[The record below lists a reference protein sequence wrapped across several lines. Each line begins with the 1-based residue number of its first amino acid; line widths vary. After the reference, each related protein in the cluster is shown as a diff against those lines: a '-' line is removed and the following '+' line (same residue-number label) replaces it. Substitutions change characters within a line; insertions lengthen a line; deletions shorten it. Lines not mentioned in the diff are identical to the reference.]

1 MSNLDASELNVDGMT
16 ANVAGVDGIGAG
28 DAADAGHAGVGNVG
42 AGDAGVGHA
51 DASRATNTAGS
62 VRPAILD
69 VRDLN
74 VTIGGHAVLK
84 RVSLHVD
91 AGERVGLIG
100 ASGSG
105 KSMLV
110 KAVTGLLP
118 RTACVDG
125 NVTIGGKRID
135 TVDDAELA
143 DLRGRYVGLVFQNPG
158 AALNPVLT
166 VEQQVCLPLRLHYDL
181 DADERHDRAMTML
194 ERVGLPGRLAGAY
207 PHELSGGQQQ
217 RVGIATALITSP
229 RLIIADEPT
238 TALDAIVQRSII
250 DLLVSLVESAGAS
263 MLFITHDFAVLSRA
277 TTRCVV
283 IDGGCVVETGGTE
296 DLLRDPGEPA
306 TRALVRAAKL
316 LTLDTG
322 SGAAGVR
329 SGEGSGVQSGAVAGS
344 GSGAACSADRRRY
357 HA

>member
-1 MSNLDASELNVDGMT
+1 MNNLDASELNMGGMT
-16 ANVAGVDGIGAG
+16 ANAAGVGGTGAG
-28 DAADAGHAGVGNVG
+28 GAADAGHAGVGN
-42 AGDAGVGHA
+42 AGVGHA
-51 DASRATNTAGS
+51 DVSLATNTAGS
-62 VRPAILD
+62 ARPTILD

-91 AGERVGLIG
+91 AGERVGMIG

-118 RTACVDG
+118 RTARVDG
-125 NVTIGGKRID
+125 SLNIGGKRVD
-135 TVDDAELA
+135 TMDDAELA

-283 IDGGCVVETGGTE
+283 IDGGRVVETGGTE
-296 DLLRDPGEPA
+296 DLLRNPGEPV

-322 SGAAGVR
+322 VGAGVDMDGTAR
-329 SGEGSGVQSGAVAGS
+329 MDTNRERQHG
-344 GSGAACSADRRRY
+344 
-357 HA
+357 

>member
-1 MSNLDASELNVDGMT
+1 
-16 ANVAGVDGIGAG
+16 
-28 DAADAGHAGVGNVG
+28 
-42 AGDAGVGHA
+42 
-51 DASRATNTAGS
+51 
-62 VRPAILD
+62 
-69 VRDLN
+69 
-74 VTIGGHAVLK
+74 
-84 RVSLHVD
+84 
-91 AGERVGLIG
+91 
-100 ASGSG
+100 
-105 KSMLV
+105 MLV

-118 RTACVDG
+118 RTARVDG
-125 NVTIGGKRID
+125 SLNIGGKRVD
-135 TVDDAELA
+135 TMDDAELA

-194 ERVGLPGRLAGAY
+194 ERVGLPPRLAGAY

-283 IDGGCVVETGGTE
+283 IDGGRVAETGGTE
-296 DLLRDPGEPA
+296 DLLRNPGEPV

-316 LTLDTG
+316 LTLGTG
-322 SGAAGVR
+322 VGAGVDMDGTAR
-329 SGEGSGVQSGAVAGS
+329 MDTNRERQHG
-344 GSGAACSADRRRY
+344 
-357 HA
+357 

>member
-1 MSNLDASELNVDGMT
+1 MNNLDASELNMGGMT
-16 ANVAGVDGIGAG
+16 ANAAGVDGTSAG
-28 DAADAGHAGVGNVG
+28 DAADAGHAGVDN
-42 AGDAGVGHA
+42 AGVGHA
-51 DASRATNTAGS
+51 DVSRATNAAGNA
-62 VRPAILD
+62 RPTILD

-118 RTACVDG
+118 RTARVDG
-125 NVTIGGKRID
+125 SLNIGGKRVD
-135 TVDDAELA
+135 TMDDAELA

-194 ERVGLPGRLAGAY
+194 ERVGLPPRLAGAY

-283 IDGGCVVETGGTE
+283 IDGGRVAETGGTE
-296 DLLRDPGEPA
+296 DLLRNPGEPA

-322 SGAAGVR
+322 VGAGVDMDGTAR
-329 SGEGSGVQSGAVAGS
+329 MDTNRERQHG
-344 GSGAACSADRRRY
+344 
-357 HA
+357 

>member
-1 MSNLDASELNVDGMT
+1 MNNLDASELNMGGMT
-16 ANVAGVDGIGAG
+16 ANAAGVGGTGAG
-28 DAADAGHAGVGNVG
+28 GAADAGHAGVGN
-42 AGDAGVGHA
+42 AGVGHA
-51 DASRATNTAGS
+51 DVSRATNAAS
-62 VRPAILD
+62 SARPTILD

-118 RTACVDG
+118 RTARVDG
-125 NVTIGGKRID
+125 SLNIGGKRVD
-135 TVDDAELA
+135 TMDDAELA
-143 DLRGRYVGLVFQNPG
+143 DLRGRYAGLVFQNPG

-283 IDGGCVVETGGTE
+283 IDGGRVVETGGTE
-296 DLLRDPGEPA
+296 DLLRNPGELA
-306 TRALVRAAKL
+306 TYALVRAAKL

-322 SGAAGVR
+322 VGAGVDMDGTAR
-329 SGEGSGVQSGAVAGS
+329 MDTNRERQHG
-344 GSGAACSADRRRY
+344 
-357 HA
+357 

>member
-1 MSNLDASELNVDGMT
+1 MNNLDASELNMGGMT
-16 ANVAGVDGIGAG
+16 ANAAGVDGTGAG
-28 DAADAGHAGVGNVG
+28 GAADAGHAGVGN
-42 AGDAGVGHA
+42 AGVGHA
-51 DASRATNTAGS
+51 DVSRATNAAGS
-62 VRPAILD
+62 ARPTILD

-118 RTACVDG
+118 RTARVDG
-125 NVTIGGKRID
+125 SLNIGGKRVD
-135 TVDDAELA
+135 TMDDAELA

-181 DADERHDRAMTML
+181 GADERHDRAMTML
-194 ERVGLPGRLAGAY
+194 ERVGLPPRLAGAY

-283 IDGGCVVETGGTE
+283 IDGGRVAETGGTE
-296 DLLRDPGEPA
+296 DLLRNPGEPV

-316 LTLDTG
+316 LTLGTG
-322 SGAAGVR
+322 VGAGVDMDGTAR
-329 SGEGSGVQSGAVAGS
+329 MDTNRERQHG
-344 GSGAACSADRRRY
+344 
-357 HA
+357 

>member
-1 MSNLDASELNVDGMT
+1 MNNLDASELNMDGMT
-16 ANVAGVDGIGAG
+16 ANAAGVDGTGAG
-28 DAADAGHAGVGNVG
+28 GAADAGHAGADN
-42 AGDAGVGHA
+42 AGVGHA
-51 DASRATNTAGS
+51 DVSRATNAAGS
-62 VRPAILD
+62 ARPTILD

-110 KAVTGLLP
+110 KAATGLLP
-118 RTACVDG
+118 RTARVDG
-125 NVTIGGKRID
+125 SLNIGGKRVD
-135 TVDDAELA
+135 TMDDAELA
-143 DLRGRYVGLVFQNPG
+143 DLRGRYVGLMFQNPG

-194 ERVGLPGRLAGAY
+194 ERVGLPPRLAGAY

-238 TALDAIVQRSII
+238 TALDAIMQRSII

-283 IDGGCVVETGGTE
+283 IDGGRVVETGGTE
-296 DLLRDPGEPA
+296 DLLRNPGEPA

-322 SGAAGVR
+322 VGAGVDMDGTAR
-329 SGEGSGVQSGAVAGS
+329 MGANRERHHG
-344 GSGAACSADRRRY
+344 
-357 HA
+357 

>member
-1 MSNLDASELNVDGMT
+1 MNNLDASELNMGGMT
-16 ANVAGVDGIGAG
+16 ANAAGVGGTGAG
-28 DAADAGHAGVGNVG
+28 GAADAGHAGVGN
-42 AGDAGVGHA
+42 AGVGHA
-51 DASRATNTAGS
+51 DVSLATNTAGS
-62 VRPAILD
+62 ARPTILD

-118 RTACVDG
+118 RTARVDG
-125 NVTIGGKRID
+125 SLNIGGKRVD
-135 TVDDAELA
+135 TMDDAELA
-143 DLRGRYVGLVFQNPG
+143 DLRGRYAGLVFQNPG

-283 IDGGCVVETGGTE
+283 IDGGRVAETGGTE
-296 DLLRDPGEPA
+296 DLLRNPGEPV

-316 LTLDTG
+316 LTLGTG
-322 SGAAGVR
+322 VGAGVDMDGTAR
-329 SGEGSGVQSGAVAGS
+329 MDTNRERQHG
-344 GSGAACSADRRRY
+344 
-357 HA
+357 

>member
-1 MSNLDASELNVDGMT
+1 MNNMDASEPNMGGMT
-16 ANVAGVDGIGAG
+16 ANAAGVDGTGAG
-28 DAADAGHAGVGNVG
+28 GAADAGHAGADN
-42 AGDAGVGHA
+42 AGVGHA
-51 DASRATNTAGS
+51 DVSRATNAAGS
-62 VRPAILD
+62 ARPTILD

-118 RTACVDG
+118 RTARVDG
-125 NVTIGGKRID
+125 SLNIGGKRVD
-135 TVDDAELA
+135 TMDDAELA

-194 ERVGLPGRLAGAY
+194 ERVGLPPRLAGAY

-283 IDGGCVVETGGTE
+283 IDGGRVAETGGTE
-296 DLLRDPGEPA
+296 DLLRNPGEPA

-322 SGAAGVR
+322 VGAGVDMDGTAR
-329 SGEGSGVQSGAVAGS
+329 MDTNRERQHG
-344 GSGAACSADRRRY
+344 
-357 HA
+357 

>member
-1 MSNLDASELNVDGMT
+1 MNNLDASELNMGGMT
-16 ANVAGVDGIGAG
+16 ANAAGVGGTGAG
-28 DAADAGHAGVGNVG
+28 GAADAGHAGVGN
-42 AGDAGVGHA
+42 AGVGHA
-51 DASRATNTAGS
+51 DVSRATNTAGS
-62 VRPAILD
+62 ARPTILD

-118 RTACVDG
+118 RTARVDG
-125 NVTIGGKRID
+125 SLNIGGKRVD
-135 TVDDAELA
+135 TMDDAELA
-143 DLRGRYVGLVFQNPG
+143 DLRGRYAGLVFQNPG

-283 IDGGCVVETGGTE
+283 IDGGRVVETGGTE
-296 DLLRDPGEPA
+296 DLLRNPGELA
-306 TRALVRAAKL
+306 TCALVRAAKL

-322 SGAAGVR
+322 VGAGVDMDGTAR
-329 SGEGSGVQSGAVAGS
+329 MDTNRERQHG
-344 GSGAACSADRRRY
+344 
-357 HA
+357 

>member
-1 MSNLDASELNVDGMT
+1 MNNLDASELNMGGMT
-16 ANVAGVDGIGAG
+16 ANAAGVGGTGAG
-28 DAADAGHAGVGNVG
+28 GAADAGHAGVGN
-42 AGDAGVGHA
+42 AGVGHA
-51 DASRATNTAGS
+51 DVSLATNTAGS
-62 VRPAILD
+62 ARPTILD

-91 AGERVGLIG
+91 AGERVGMIG

-118 RTACVDG
+118 RTARVDG
-125 NVTIGGKRID
+125 SLNIGGKRVD
-135 TVDDAELA
+135 TMDDAELA

-181 DADERHDRAMTML
+181 GADERHDRAMTML

-283 IDGGCVVETGGTE
+283 IDGGRVVETGGTE
-296 DLLRDPGEPA
+296 ELLPNPGEPV

-322 SGAAGVR
+322 VGAGVDMDGTAR
-329 SGEGSGVQSGAVAGS
+329 MDTNRERQHG
-344 GSGAACSADRRRY
+344 
-357 HA
+357 

>member
-1 MSNLDASELNVDGMT
+1 MNNLDASEPNMGGMT
-16 ANVAGVDGIGAG
+16 ANTAGVGGTGAG
-28 DAADAGHAGVGNVG
+28 GAADAGHAGVGN
-42 AGDAGVGHA
+42 AGVGHA
-51 DASRATNTAGS
+51 DVSRATNAAGS
-62 VRPAILD
+62 ARPTILD

-118 RTACVDG
+118 RTARVDG
-125 NVTIGGKRID
+125 SLNIGGKRVD
-135 TVDDAELA
+135 TMDDAELA

-283 IDGGCVVETGGTE
+283 IDGGRVAETGGTE
-296 DLLRDPGEPA
+296 DLLRNPGEPA

-322 SGAAGVR
+322 VGA
-329 SGEGSGVQSGAVAGS
+329 GADMDGTARMDTNRERHHG
-344 GSGAACSADRRRY
+344 
-357 HA
+357 

>member
-1 MSNLDASELNVDGMT
+1 MNNLDASELNMDGMT
-16 ANVAGVDGIGAG
+16 ANAAGVDGTGAG
-28 DAADAGHAGVGNVG
+28 GAADAGHAGVGN
-42 AGDAGVGHA
+42 AGVGHA
-51 DASRATNTAGS
+51 DVSRATNTAGS
-62 VRPAILD
+62 ARPTILD

-118 RTACVDG
+118 RTARVDG
-125 NVTIGGKRID
+125 SLNIGGKRVD
-135 TVDDAELA
+135 TMDDAELA

-194 ERVGLPGRLAGAY
+194 ERVGLPPRLAGAY

-283 IDGGCVVETGGTE
+283 IDGGRVVETGGTE
-296 DLLRDPGEPA
+296 DLLRNPGEPA
-306 TRALVRAAKL
+306 TCALVRAAKL

-322 SGAAGVR
+322 AGAGVDMDGTAR
-329 SGEGSGVQSGAVAGS
+329 MDTNRERQHG
-344 GSGAACSADRRRY
+344 
-357 HA
+357 

>member
-1 MSNLDASELNVDGMT
+1 MNNLDASELNMDGMT
-16 ANVAGVDGIGAG
+16 ANAAGVDGTGAG
-28 DAADAGHAGVGNVG
+28 GAADAGHAGADN
-42 AGDAGVGHA
+42 AGVGHA
-51 DASRATNTAGS
+51 DVSRATNAAGS
-62 VRPAILD
+62 ARPTILD

-74 VTIGGHAVLK
+74 MTIGGHAVLK

-118 RTACVDG
+118 RTARVDG
-125 NVTIGGKRID
+125 SLNIGGKRVG
-135 TVDDAELA
+135 TMDDAELA
-143 DLRGRYVGLVFQNPG
+143 DLRGRYVGLMFQNPG

-194 ERVGLPGRLAGAY
+194 ERVGLPPRLAGAY

-283 IDGGCVVETGGTE
+283 IDGGRVVETGGTE
-296 DLLRDPGEPA
+296 DLLRNPGEPA

-316 LTLDTG
+316 LTLGTG
-322 SGAAGVR
+322 VGAGVDMDGTAR
-329 SGEGSGVQSGAVAGS
+329 MGANRECHHG
-344 GSGAACSADRRRY
+344 
-357 HA
+357 

>member
-1 MSNLDASELNVDGMT
+1 MNNLDASELNMGGMT
-16 ANVAGVDGIGAG
+16 ANAAGVGGTGAG
-28 DAADAGHAGVGNVG
+28 GAADAGHAGVGN
-42 AGDAGVGHA
+42 AGVGHA
-51 DASRATNTAGS
+51 DVSLATNTAGS
-62 VRPAILD
+62 ARPTILD

-91 AGERVGLIG
+91 AGERVGMIG

-118 RTACVDG
+118 RTARVDG
-125 NVTIGGKRID
+125 SLNIGGKRVD
-135 TVDDAELA
+135 TMDDVELA

-181 DADERHDRAMTML
+181 GADERHDRAMTML

-283 IDGGCVVETGGTE
+283 IDGGRVVETGGTE
-296 DLLRDPGEPA
+296 DLLRNPGEPA

-322 SGAAGVR
+322 VGAGVDMDGTAR
-329 SGEGSGVQSGAVAGS
+329 MDTNRERQHG
-344 GSGAACSADRRRY
+344 
-357 HA
+357 

>member
-1 MSNLDASELNVDGMT
+1 MNNLDASELNMGGMT
-16 ANVAGVDGIGAG
+16 ANTAGVGGAG
-28 DAADAGHAGVGNVG
+28 AGGAADAGHAGVGN
-42 AGDAGVGHA
+42 AGVGHA
-51 DASRATNTAGS
+51 DVSRATNAAGS
-62 VRPAILD
+62 ARPTILD

-118 RTACVDG
+118 RTARVDG
-125 NVTIGGKRID
+125 NVTIVGKRVD
-135 TVDDAELA
+135 TMDDAELA
-143 DLRGRYVGLVFQNPG
+143 DLRGRYVGFVFQNPG

-194 ERVGLPGRLAGAY
+194 ERVGLPPRLAGAY

-283 IDGGCVVETGGTE
+283 IDGGRVVETGGTE
-296 DLLRDPGEPA
+296 DLLRNPGEPA
-306 TRALVRAAKL
+306 TRALVQAAKL

-322 SGAAGVR
+322 VGAGVDMDGTAR
-329 SGEGSGVQSGAVAGS
+329 MDTNRECQHG
-344 GSGAACSADRRRY
+344 
-357 HA
+357 

>member
-1 MSNLDASELNVDGMT
+1 MNNLDASELNMGGMT
-16 ANVAGVDGIGAG
+16 ANAAGVDGTGAG
-28 DAADAGHAGVGNVG
+28 GAADAGHAGVGN
-42 AGDAGVGHA
+42 AGVGHA
-51 DASRATNTAGS
+51 DVSRATNAAGS
-62 VRPAILD
+62 ARPTILD

-118 RTACVDG
+118 RTARVDG
-125 NVTIGGKRID
+125 SLNIGGKRVD
-135 TVDDAELA
+135 TMDDAELA

-283 IDGGCVVETGGTE
+283 IDGGRVVETGGTE
-296 DLLRDPGEPA
+296 DLLRNPGEPA

-316 LTLDTG
+316 LTLGTG
-322 SGAAGVR
+322 VGAGVDMDGTAR
-329 SGEGSGVQSGAVAGS
+329 MDTNRERQHG
-344 GSGAACSADRRRY
+344 
-357 HA
+357 